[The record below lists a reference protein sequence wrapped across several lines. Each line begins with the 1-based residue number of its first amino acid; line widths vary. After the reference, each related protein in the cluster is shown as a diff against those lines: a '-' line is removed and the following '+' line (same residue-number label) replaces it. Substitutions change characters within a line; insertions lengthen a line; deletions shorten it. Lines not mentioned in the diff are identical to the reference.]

1 MTLSLP
7 ALDTI
12 ARMPRYRALAGPTPL
27 EEAKALSAYLGGPR
41 IFLKRDD
48 LTGVGLG
55 GNKVRKLEY
64 IIGRVLAEGQ
74 DTLVVIGGYQSNLA
88 RISTAMAI
96 RAGLKVEL
104 VLGGVPG
111 EAHELTGNLLLSN
124 LLGANIHYVETD
136 PRWEF
141 GTYIEDLAARLTRE
155 GRKVAVMPLG
165 GATPEG
171 IAGYVLATA
180 EMMDQFVEQDIAPSR
195 LFVSIGSG
203 GTYCGLV
210 LGERNLK
217 PCYKVTGISVS
228 RPRDYLLEST
238 IAATNIAHRA
248 LGLPEAPDVAML
260 NISDAYI
267 GDHYGALTDAAREA
281 IQLVAKLE
289 GVFLDPVYSGKGMS
303 GLIGQ
308 IRSGEISRDETVVF
322 VHTGG
327 SPALFAYDPDA
338 LLRS

>member
-1 MTLSLP
+1 MAAPSPL
-7 ALDTI
+7 AAID
-12 ARMPRYRALAGPTPL
+12 AMPRYRALQGPTPL
-27 EEAKALSAYLGGPR
+27 EEARALSECLGGPR

-48 LTGVGLG
+48 LTGAGLG
-55 GNKVRKLEY
+55 GNKVRKLEF
-64 IIGRVLAEGQ
+64 IIGKVLAEGQ
-74 DTLVVIGGYQSNLA
+74 DTLIVIGGYQSNLA

-111 EAHELTGNLLLSN
+111 ERREMTGNLLLSH

-141 GTYIEDLAARLTRE
+141 GSFIDDLAQRLTDE

-165 GATPEG
+165 GATPAG

-180 EMMDQFVEQDIAPSR
+180 ELMGQFAAQDISPSR

-210 LGERNLK
+210 LGERNLN
-217 PCYKVTGISVS
+217 PPYKVTGISVS
-228 RPRDYLLEST
+228 RPRDYLMEST
-238 IAATNIAHRA
+238 IAATAIAHEA
-248 LGLPEAPDVAML
+248 LGLPVAPAAADL
-260 NISDAYI
+260 SISDAYI
-267 GDHYGALTDAAREA
+267 GDHYGALTDKAREA
-281 IQLVAKLE
+281 IRLVAHLE
-289 GVFLDPVYSGKGMS
+289 GVLLDPVYSGKGMS
-303 GLIGQ
+303 GLIDQ
-308 IRSGEISRDETVVF
+308 IRSGEIGRDETVVF

-327 SPALFAYDPDA
+327 TPALFAYDPSE
-338 LLRS
+338 LLSA